1 MLILLPTF
9 IDTVCM
15 GTSMQIVSIQ
25 QEEITEDDNVLYNSS
40 LVRSRLLHLE
50 LTRTWSTS
58 SSTVMKYSEDGR
70 ISQGIRDD
78 NGFLSTRRS

>member
-40 LVRSRLLHLE
+40 LVRSRFIA
-50 LTRTWSTS
+50 S
-58 SSTVMKYSEDGR
+58 
-70 ISQGIRDD
+70 
-78 NGFLSTRRS
+78 